1 MKKDSR
7 TFNLYFIIRSTIS
20 ATIGFI
26 IFSII
31 AWSLGTLTYFQAILA
46 SLASFLI
53 PLFVLNIFHEYFKLI
68 VEEAFAFLKRHKRL
82 ERFIVKIIR

>member
-1 MKKDSR
+1 MKKDAR

-26 IFSII
+26 IFSLI
-31 AWSLGTLTYFQAILA
+31 AWSLGTLTYLQAILA

-53 PLFVLNIFHEYFKLI
+53 PLFVLNVFHEYFQII
-68 VEEAFAFLKRHKRL
+68 VKDCFVFLKRHKKL
-82 ERFIVKIIR
+82 ERFILKIIR